1 MTEKRKP
8 TPKRAAENW
17 KAVGSAHELDVVEQA
32 AHSIVTE
39 RPDLMPSVERIMES
53 QLDADGRGRA
63 LGLFA
68 EALVAPGDPNRD
80 PRVAIAAAASA

>member
-8 TPKRAAENW
+8 NPKRAAENW
-17 KAVGSAHELDVVEQA
+17 KAVGSAHELSPVEQA
-32 AHSIVTE
+32 AHSIVTD

-53 QLDADGRGRA
+53 DLDADGRGRA

-68 EALVAPGDPNRD
+68 EALITPGDPNRD
-80 PRVAIAAAASA
+80 PRVAIAAASA